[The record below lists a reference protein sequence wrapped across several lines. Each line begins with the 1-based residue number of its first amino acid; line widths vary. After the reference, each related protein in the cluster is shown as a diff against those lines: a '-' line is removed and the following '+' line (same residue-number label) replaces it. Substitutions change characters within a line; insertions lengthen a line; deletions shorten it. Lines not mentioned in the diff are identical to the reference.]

1 MNQRLTRI
9 RRKHGASIRTF
20 LLIAVTV
27 LSFIFYVAAD
37 QDLSVLVTTGLVLM
51 VISMIAA
58 VLFT

>member
-27 LSFIFYVAAD
+27 LSFIFYVAVD

-51 VISMIAA
+51 VFSMIAA

>member
-51 VISMIAA
+51 VFSMIAA

>member
-9 RRKHGASIRTF
+9 RRKHGASIRTV

-51 VISMIAA
+51 VFSMIAA